1 MISAAQ
7 EFTAERLL
15 GYQVPGK
22 RLELVR
28 GQLLVREPAGV
39 RHGDIGLRLAHRLL
53 SHLERE
59 RDAGIVPQLRG
70 TVLGPDTG
78 FVLERAPDTV
88 RAPDVSF
95 VLAGRLPDPLPN
107 GFGDLAPDLV
117 VEVRSPSDRPGAIL
131 SKVGEY
137 LAAGTQLVWVID
149 PVHASVTVYRADG
162 TVAAVGI
169 NETVSGE
176 SLLPGFSVSVRDLFS
191 TA

>member
-1 MISAAQ
+1 MISTAQ

-15 GYQVPGK
+15 GYEVPGK

-28 GQLLVREPAGV
+28 GQLLVYEPAGV
-39 RHGDIGLRLAHRLL
+39 RHGNIGLRLAHRLL
-53 SHLERE
+53 CHLERE
-59 RDAGIVPQLRG
+59 RDTGVVPRLRG

-88 RAPDVSF
+88 RAPDVAF

-117 VEVRSPSDRPGAIL
+117 VEVRSPNDRPGALL

-149 PVHASVTVYRADG
+149 PAHTSVTIYRADG

-176 SLLPGFSVSVRDLFS
+176 SLLPGFSVSVGDLFS
-191 TA
+191 TG